1 MTILQSPS
9 FDMNFASRAFVLV
22 WLYVLLRFLKKNI
35 YVSALFWWAG
45 TVGHELCHFVVGFL
59 LWAKPTRIDLIPR
72 RDSAT
77 GGLVLGSVTFENLVW
92 WNKLPVATAPLLLLP
107 VGYWIFIQ
115 SMRSELMSLDTL
127 LFDLAVLQCL
137 EGCWPSGTDWRH
149 AVTTVYALIGI
160 GIVVVTLY
168 YYLVN

>member
-1 MTILQSPS
+1 MNFLILPTL
-9 FDMNFASRAFVLV
+9 DVNFASRVFVLV
-22 WLYVLLRFLKKNI
+22 WLYILLRFLRKNI
-35 YVSALFWWAG
+35 YLSALFWWAG

-59 LWAKPTRIDLIPR
+59 LWAKPRRIDLIPR
-72 RDSAT
+72 KDATT

-107 VGYWIFIQ
+107 IGYWIFIQ
-115 SMRSELMSLDTL
+115 SLHTELMSLDTL

-149 AVTTVYALIGI
+149 AMKTVYALICIALALGA
-160 GIVVVTLY
+160 GY
-168 YYLVN
+168 YFFFN